1 MKRPHF
7 RRTTARV
14 ALCVLSVSAVIF
26 SAPATAVEVRE
37 SYIVLARDNAAAL
50 SVSHAMAAD
59 GLLVA
64 STQLGALDFI
74 EVMLTETEAA
84 IWSQFVGVRHIEV
97 NQKVVTSVD
106 QSIPAPSGSDWSNAG
121 NWGLDRIDQ
130 ASPTY
135 DSRYNYTTTGAG
147 VDIYIIDTGIRRSH
161 SEFAPASTRV
171 AAGYYS
177 DSESLRL
184 TSTEDGCGHG
194 THVAGIAAGATYG
207 VAKAA
212 RIIPVRVFPGGSQII
227 CENGTSVSAVI
238 AGVNWVASNHTGVN
252 TAVVNMSLGATNG
265 YSASLETAIIALG
278 NDGISVVVA
287 AGNDG
292 AYIGSSNY
300 VTPACTDGTI
310 SVGASQRD
318 NKEAWFSNYG
328 DCVNVM
334 APGYYIKSAWPFVA
348 SNRTSPV
355 AGTGA
360 SSTSE
365 WALLSGTSMAT
376 PFVAGAVARLLEL
389 RPTATPTAVAQQ
401 ILDSTTPNA
410 LTMVNGS
417 LSEGT
422 QSPNLLLYACMSV
435 CLAGAP
441 TKVTATVGNAAAS
454 VTWLAPASDGFSAIT
469 GYTATLNPGGFT
481 CATDAAGRN
490 CSVGNLTNGTT
501 YSVSVTAIN
510 ILGAGI
516 PSTEIQAIPVT
527 TPSTPSAP
535 SATAGDGAAT
545 VTWVAPANG
554 GSAITSYAVTA
565 TPGGATCSD
574 TTQLS
579 CTISGLQNLS
589 SYAFTVVATN
599 AVGASTASPASSAVT
614 PSATWVTNPEF
625 VSAVPGNKAVVLT
638 WSAAVLSSG
647 APTGYVVKTSDGVEV
662 CRTTAVTCTVGGLA
676 NGATP
681 TFSVE
686 ALGATAVAASQ
697 AVPKVVVGGLVQ
709 KLETLKAKSRALL
722 TKVASTV
729 SKGKVTWTR
738 SSGSCKVEGKYLVAA
753 SRKGACTFRVSVA
766 KKTPFSA
773 QKLTVRLQIS

>member
-1 MKRPHF
+1 MKRAHF
-7 RRTTARV
+7 RRVTA
-14 ALCVLSVSAVIF
+14 CITFCILSVSAVIL

-37 SYIVLARDNAAAL
+37 SYVVVAQDNAAAL
-50 SVSHAMAAD
+50 TVSNAMSAD
-59 GLLVA
+59 GLHVA
-64 STQLGALDFI
+64 STQLGAIDFI
-74 EVMLTETEAA
+74 EVMLTAAEAA

-147 VDIYIIDTGIRRSH
+147 VDIYIIDTGIRRNH

-171 AAGYYS
+171 AAGYYTP
-177 DSESLRL
+177 SLG
-184 TSTEDGCGHG
+184 STDDGCGHG

-212 RIIPVRVFPGGSQII
+212 RIIPVRVFPGGSQAT
-227 CENGTSVSAVI
+227 CDAGTTVSAVV
-238 AGVNWVASNHTGVN
+238 AGVNWVASNHTGAN
-252 TAVVNMSLGATNG
+252 TAVANMSLGASNG
-265 YSASLETAIIALG
+265 YSASLEAAVIALQT
-278 NDGISVVVA
+278 DGVSVVVA

-292 AYIGSSNY
+292 AYVGGSNY

-310 SVGASQRD
+310 SVGATRRD
-318 NKEAWFSNYG
+318 NQEASFSNYG
-328 DCVNVM
+328 DCVNIM
-334 APGYYIKSAWPFVA
+334 APGFAIKSAWPTVPDDP
-348 SNRTSPV
+348 NYPD
-355 AGTGA
+355 AGTGVA
-360 SSTSE
+360 SDSA

-376 PFVAGAVARLLEL
+376 PFVAGAVARLLETS
-389 RPTATPTAVAQQ
+389 RTATPTALANQ
-401 ILDSTTPNA
+401 IISQATTGA
-410 LTMVNGS
+410 VTMVHGS
-417 LSEGT
+417 AST
-422 QSPNLLLYACMSV
+422 QSPNLLLYTCGTICYSS
-435 CLAGAP
+435 AP
-441 TKVTATVGNAAAS
+441 TSVSASAGNANATVL
-454 VTWLAPASDGFSAIT
+454 WAPPDSDGGSAIT

-481 CATDAAGRN
+481 CATDAASRS
-490 CSVGNLTNGTT
+490 CIVRNLTNGTT
-501 YSVSVTAIN
+501 YSVSVTATN
-510 ILGAGI
+510 SLGAGI
-516 PSTEIQAIPVT
+516 PSTEIQVVPAT
-527 TPSTPSAP
+527 TPSAP
-535 SATAGDGAAT
+535 SAPNAVAGDGAAT
-545 VTWVAPANG
+545 VTWAAPANG
-554 GSAITSYAVTA
+554 GSAITKYTA
-565 TPGGATCSD
+565 TSSPGGATC
-574 TTQLS
+574 TTSELS
-579 CTISGLQNLS
+579 CVFPDLQNLFAYIFS
-589 SYAFTVVATN
+589 VVAVN
-599 AVGASTASPASSAVT
+599 VMGASAASPASNAVT
-614 PSATWVTNPEF
+614 PSATWVTAPEF

-686 ALGATAVAASQ
+686 ALGASAVAASQ
-697 AVPKVVVGGLVQ
+697 AVPQVVVGGLVQ
-709 KLETLKAKSRALL
+709 KVATMKAKSRFLL
-722 TKVASTV
+722 SRIASTV

>member
-1 MKRPHF
+1 MKREHF
-7 RRTTARV
+7 RRVTACV
-14 ALCVLSVSAVIF
+14 VFCVLSVAAFIF

-37 SYIVLARDNAAAL
+37 SYIVLARDNASAL
-50 SVSHAMAAD
+50 TVSNAMSAD

-64 STQLGALDFI
+64 STQLGAVDFI
-74 EVMLTETEAA
+74 EVMLTATEAA
-84 IWSQFVGVRHIEV
+84 TWSRFAGVENIEI
-97 NQKVVTSVD
+97 NQKVVTAVD
-106 QSIPAPSGSDWSNAG
+106 QTIAPPNGVDWTTAD

-130 ASPTY
+130 AATPL
-135 DSRYNYTTTGAG
+135 DGRYSYTTTGAG
-147 VDIYIIDTGIRRSH
+147 VDIYIIDTGVRRLH
-161 SEFAPASTRV
+161 SEFVLPDNSSRV
-171 AAGYYS
+171 TTGYFS
-177 DSESLRL
+177 PGLSSA
-184 TSTEDGCGHG
+184 EDGCGHG
-194 THVAGIAAGATYG
+194 THVAGIAAGATFG

-565 TPGGATCSD
+565 TPGGATCSA

-766 KKTPFSA
+766 KKTPFSV